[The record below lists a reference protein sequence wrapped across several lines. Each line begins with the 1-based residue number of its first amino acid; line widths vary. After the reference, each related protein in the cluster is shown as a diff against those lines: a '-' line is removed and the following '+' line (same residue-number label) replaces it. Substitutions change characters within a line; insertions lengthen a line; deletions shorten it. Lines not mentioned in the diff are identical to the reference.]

1 MPILETWQGSSV
13 SWGWLEEP
21 ATDGVID
28 NEYFPSC
35 WGESDNIDP
44 KLIYSFAQIF
54 ALILELTLEVR
65 GTETLVIELVVFDHK
80 DLC

>member
-21 ATDGVID
+21 ATDSDID
-28 NEYFPSC
+28 NEDFPSC
-35 WGESDNIDP
+35 WGESDSNDP
-44 KLIYSFAQIF
+44 KLIYFFAQIF